1 MSKVQWIK
9 ISTDILHNRKIM
21 ALRYEKNGNQ
31 IILLWVY
38 LLVLAGQT
46 NDQGNIYFTGTIP
59 YDNEKLSKELSIQKP
74 IVATGLDYFQKNEMI
89 KILENGWIKIEN
101 WEEYQNHE
109 QLERIR
115 EGNRQRQQK
124 HYYNAKPNGNL
135 TPNLTPSTP
144 LANATD
150 KNRIEEDKNREEKN
164 RLDKSI
170 FNKKIIDDKA
180 FVDELNSETDH
191 GTLYGKYTD
200 TLLRNNLI
208 SSTDATNHSK
218 DIEAFFIKM
227 DEATFNKWLKSFVEK
242 RVNGNYILKVIGVLR

>member
-9 ISTDILHNRKIM
+9 VSTDILHNSKIM
-21 ALRYEKNGNQ
+21 ALLYEKNGNQ
-31 IILLWVY
+31 MILLWTY

-46 NDQGNIYFTGTIP
+46 NDQGNIYFTATIP
-59 YDNEKLSKELSIQKP
+59 YDQEKLSKELAIQKP
-74 IVATGLDYFQKNEMI
+74 IVASSLEYFQKNEMI
-89 KILENGWIKIEN
+89 QINEKGWIKIEN

-109 QLERIR
+109 QLDRIR
-115 EGNRQRQQK
+115 EGNRLRQKK

-135 TPNLTPSTP
+135 TPNLTCITP
-144 LANATD
+144 LANAID
-150 KNRIEEDKNREEKN
+150 KNREEEDKNREEEN
-164 RLDKSI
+164 RLDKTL
-170 FNKKIIDDKA
+170 FNNKNDTKFIE
-180 FVDELNSETDH
+180 ELNANNDY
-191 GTLYGKYTD
+191 GILYGKFTD

-208 SSTDATNHSK
+208 SSIDATNHSK